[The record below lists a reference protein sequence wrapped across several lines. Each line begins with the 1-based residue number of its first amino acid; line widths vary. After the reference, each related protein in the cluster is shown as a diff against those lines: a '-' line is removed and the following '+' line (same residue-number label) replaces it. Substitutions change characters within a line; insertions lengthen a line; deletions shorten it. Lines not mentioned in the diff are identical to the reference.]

1 MPLPPIS
8 PRMRF
13 GPFELDPSSGQLRR
27 DGTLLRLQ
35 PQPFRLLQLLAER
48 AGRVVSREE
57 IRLHLWADSTFV
69 DFEHGINFSINQIRA
84 ALSDN
89 AEKPRYIETLPR
101 RGYRFLALVEPENGS
116 EPSAESFESSDH
128 FPVIDTATFQLP
140 SIGHASVSGR
150 SVLHPAPPP
159 PIHAPR
165 ARFLRR
171 WLWVADLVALCSL
184 AGVFVHHLVYPHFP
198 RVLRIDQLTQSGR
211 VDPWGRIVSDGSRL
225 FYLERQADHWIT
237 MQAAAAGGE
246 SQPFPGPFPNTR
258 IFGISP
264 DTSRLL
270 LAPFTAP
277 NGNLPLWSMPLVG
290 GTPRRLGGLVAYDV
304 TYSPDGT
311 QLALATPDG
320 IFLAQTDGSNLRRL
334 LNLPGENN
342 DIAWSPNGRLLR
354 FTHAEPTA
362 GSLIFEVTSEGQS
375 LRLLFPSSPEIASAC
390 CGRWTPDG
398 AYFVFTG
405 TQNGRSDLWTLKEPP
420 LGISWPRPKPSR
432 LTSGPISYA
441 DGLPAAQ
448 GNVLY
453 AHGATDLLEVLRVD
467 PASSATTRV
476 LPGAR
481 IEEVDFSPDGRSLL
495 SVTAD
500 GLWRSRPDGSDRL
513 QLARNSPGLSLHDP
527 CWRPDA
533 KLVLF
538 SEQQGGK
545 NRIYLVPAVG
555 GAPRSIL
562 DAKHL
567 RDRPDWSPDGKSLV
581 FSILDDPQ
589 PGHPAENGVYFFELE
604 NGRTTKLP
612 DSAGL
617 FRARWSPDG
626 RYLAAVSSDSDILKL
641 YDLPRGRWTV
651 VATGKMLTAPV
662 WSPDAKYIYFQDAE
676 TPGESVSRLRLQ
688 DSAIES
694 VFSFEPLL
702 KSGVVRCHFLGF
714 APDGSLL
721 VRASSRIGNLYKLK
735 LDLP

>member
-1 MPLPPIS
+1 MPLPPTS

-13 GPFELDPSSGQLRR
+13 GPFELDPCSGQLRKA
-27 DGTLLRLQ
+27 GALIRLQ

-57 IRLHLWADSTFV
+57 IRLHLWAHSTFV

-89 AEKPRYIETLPR
+89 AEKPRFVETLPR
-101 RGYRFLALVEPENGS
+101 RGYRFLAPVEPQNGS
-116 EPSAESFESSDH
+116 EPPADALESSDE

-140 SIGHASVSGR
+140 SIGPYASVPDR
-150 SVLHPAPPP
+150 STPHPAPPP
-159 PIHAPR
+159 IPTPHATFP
-165 ARFLRR
+165 RR
-171 WLWVADLVALCSL
+171 WFWIAALVALGSL
-184 AGVFVHHLVYPHFP
+184 SGFLVRHLLYPDFP
-198 RVLRIDQLTQSGR
+198 RALRIDQLTQSSR
-211 VDPWGRIVSDGSRL
+211 VDPWGGIVSDGSRL
-225 FYLERQADHWIT
+225 LYLERQADHWIT
-237 MQAAAAGGE
+237 LQTAAVGGE
-246 SQPFPGPFPNTR
+246 SQPFPVPFANTK
-258 IFGISP
+258 IFAISP

-270 LAPFTAP
+270 VAPFTTP
-277 NGNLPLWSMPLVG
+277 VG
-290 GTPRRLGGLVAYDV
+290 GTPRRLAGLVANDV
-304 TYSPDGT
+304 TNSPDGT

-334 LNLPGENN
+334 LYLPGENN

-513 QLARNSPGLSLHDP
+513 QLARNSPGLS
-527 CWRPDA
+527 
-533 KLVLF
+533 
-538 SEQQGGK
+538 
-545 NRIYLVPAVG
+545 
-555 GAPRSIL
+555 
-562 DAKHL
+562 
-567 RDRPDWSPDGKSLV
+567 
-581 FSILDDPQ
+581 
-589 PGHPAENGVYFFELE
+589 
-604 NGRTTKLP
+604 
-612 DSAGL
+612 
-617 FRARWSPDG
+617 
-626 RYLAAVSSDSDILKL
+626 
-641 YDLPRGRWTV
+641 
-651 VATGKMLTAPV
+651 
-662 WSPDAKYIYFQDAE
+662 
-676 TPGESVSRLRLQ
+676 
-688 DSAIES
+688 
-694 VFSFEPLL
+694 
-702 KSGVVRCHFLGF
+702 
-714 APDGSLL
+714 
-721 VRASSRIGNLYKLK
+721 
-735 LDLP
+735 